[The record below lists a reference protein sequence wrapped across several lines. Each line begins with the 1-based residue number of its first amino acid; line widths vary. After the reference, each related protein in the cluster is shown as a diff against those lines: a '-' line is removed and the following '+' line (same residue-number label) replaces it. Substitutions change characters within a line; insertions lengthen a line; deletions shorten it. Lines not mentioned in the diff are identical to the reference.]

1 MRLIAAVDIDRLSIT
16 STLGVIMV
24 LYAAA
29 LAVYRAF
36 AAGGIHETVEHY
48 KMNPTFFS
56 TLALVV
62 SVPFCAL
69 VRGACAYTV
78 VLPCVPCAGLSTS

>member
-1 MRLIAAVDIDRLSIT
+1 
-16 STLGVIMV
+16 MV

-36 AAGGIHETVEHY
+36 AAGAIHDTVEHY
-48 KMNPTFFS
+48 KMKPNFFS

-62 SVPFCAL
+62 SVPFC
-69 VRGACAYTV
+69 VFFHGAFAYTV
-78 VLPCVPCAGLSTS
+78 VLQCVLCAGLAMCNEISQRVVHYISIAFG